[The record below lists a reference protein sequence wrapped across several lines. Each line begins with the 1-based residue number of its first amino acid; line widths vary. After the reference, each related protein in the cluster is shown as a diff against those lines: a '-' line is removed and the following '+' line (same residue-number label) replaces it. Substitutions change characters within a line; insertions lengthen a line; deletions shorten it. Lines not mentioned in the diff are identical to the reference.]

1 MADTLFPVF
10 MRVPA
15 SRRRYEWPRT
25 AIRLTP
31 IPSVHAG
38 FRDAMNPSG
47 PGRSRTSG
55 SGGLA
60 ECPGTDGADEP
71 VEPYPD
77 DLKGVTICDPS

>member
-1 MADTLFPVF
+1 
-10 MRVPA
+10 
-15 SRRRYEWPRT
+15 
-25 AIRLTP
+25 
-31 IPSVHAG
+31 
-38 FRDAMNPSG
+38 MNPSG